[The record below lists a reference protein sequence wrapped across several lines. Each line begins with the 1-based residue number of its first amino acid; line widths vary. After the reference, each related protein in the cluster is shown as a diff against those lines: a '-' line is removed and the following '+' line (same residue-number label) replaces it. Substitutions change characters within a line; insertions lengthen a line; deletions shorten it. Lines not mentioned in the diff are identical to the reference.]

1 MSDWELEWRLPLK
14 ARRNKQQKITA
25 PTQLHAFQSAA
36 NNITALNT
44 VRIPWPTS
52 IAKSVGF
59 QMKNFRQEA
68 MVRDKQSGT
77 ITFPKASRTVS

>member
-1 MSDWELEWRLPLK
+1 LGVGLEVTAKSP
-14 ARRNKQQKITA
+14 AEQAPKITA

-52 IAKSVGF
+52 IAKNVGF

-68 MVRDKQSGT
+68 MV
-77 ITFPKASRTVS
+77 